1 MTFGGER
8 RDSEVAGPP
17 GHPLSQSGTLM
28 PSVRVGIL
36 GCGQIAQSAHLPHL
50 RRMPAVEVVAL
61 AEADAALLRR
71 ARTFAP
77 NAVPRADWRQVV
89 DLPEV
94 DAIVVALPTGLHAE
108 AAVAAFA
115 AGKSVYLEKPIASD
129 LADGRRV
136 LDAWR
141 DSGRIG
147 MVGFHYRLHP
157 LVAELRRQ
165 VQRGCIGR
173 VVSARS
179 VFSIR
184 GGALPAWK
192 TERRTGGGVLLDLA
206 SHHVDLLRFV
216 LEDEPQHVWARVE
229 STATEADT
237 ALVELRFRGGV
248 ASQSFFSLCSVEENR
263 IEIFGTD
270 GKLALDLYRS
280 TRVAYASPT
289 GAGWRRELLGIAD
302 TAWRGADKM
311 RAALGGV
318 SGPTRASASAL
329 AQFVA
334 AVKRNALPTF
344 DIADGFA
351 SLAVIAAAERAA
363 ESGESQLVDLAPAVL
378 TPREMAPAQPR
389 IAASEDGNP
398 ALSVVLLAPDSWRAL
413 TTTLRHL
420 RAQTEIARVEMII
433 VAASA
438 SRLGLDPAAVAG
450 FARHRVVEVGPI
462 RSLGHA
468 LAAGVHASSAALV
481 AFAEDHAFPHPTWAA
496 ALIEAHRG
504 PWAAV
509 GPLMFNANPDT
520 ATSWADLLLGYG
532 AWLDP
537 ARCGERDS
545 LPGHNS
551 CYRRQVLLEYGDRL
565 AMLLEAE
572 TNLHW
577 DLRRK
582 GKRLYQAR
590 AVQTRHTNFS
600 RMDSFAAS
608 CFWNGRVFGAT
619 RALEWDRKR
628 RVLYAAASP
637 LIPFVRLSRIVR
649 ETSSAVPRSTL
660 VRALPSLVYGL
671 VLDAIG
677 QMLGYLQGV
686 GRAAEHLSRMEANRA
701 DHVTATDRRALFDDA
716 DASIV
721 LDGARAR

>member
-1 MTFGGER
+1 
-8 RDSEVAGPP
+8 
-17 GHPLSQSGTLM
+17 M

-36 GCGQIAQSAHLPHL
+36 GCGQIAQSAHLPNL
-50 RRMPAVEVVAL
+50 RRMATVEVVAL

-71 ARTFAP
+71 ARAFAP
-77 NAVPRADWRQVV
+77 RAVPFADWRQVV

-108 AAVAAFA
+108 AAVAAFE
-115 AGKSVYLEKPIASD
+115 AGKAVYLEKPIASD

-141 DSGRIG
+141 HSGRVG

-165 VQRGCIGR
+165 VQRGRIGR
-173 VVSARS
+173 VVTARS

-184 GGALPAWK
+184 SGALPGWK
-192 TERRTGGGVLLDLA
+192 VERRTGGGVLLDLA
-206 SHHVDLLRFV
+206 SHHVDLLRFI
-216 LEDEPQHVWARVE
+216 LEDEPCQVRAGVE
-229 STATEADT
+229 CVATEADT
-237 ALVELRFRGGV
+237 ALLELRFRGGV
-248 ASQSFFSLCSVEENR
+248 SSQSFFSLCSVEENR
-263 IEIFGTD
+263 IELFGTD

-280 TRVAYASPT
+280 TRVAWASPT
-289 GAGWRRELLGIAD
+289 GADWRREMIGLPGAV
-302 TAWRGADKM
+302 WRRVGKM

-318 SGPTRASASAL
+318 SGPIRSSANAL
-329 AQFVA
+329 AEFVA
-334 AVKRNALPTF
+334 AINGDVLPSF

-351 SLAVIAAAERAA
+351 SLAVITGAERAA
-363 ESGESQLVDLAPAVL
+363 ESGEPQVVDLAHAAP
-378 TPREMAPAQPR
+378 TPRRVVSAPPP
-389 IAASEDGNP
+389 IATSEGGNP
-398 ALSVVLLAPDSWRAL
+398 ALSVVLLAPDSWQAL

-420 RAQTEIARVEMII
+420 RAQTEVERIEMVI
-433 VAASA
+433 VAESA
-438 SRLGLDPAAVAG
+438 TRLGLDPAAVAG
-450 FARHRVVEVGPI
+450 FGRHRVVEIGPL

-468 LAAGVHASSAALV
+468 LAAGVRASSAALV

-496 ALIEAHRG
+496 ALIDAHHG

-509 GPLMFNANPDT
+509 GPLILNANPDT

-532 AWLDP
+532 AWIDP

-551 CYRRQVLLEYGDRL
+551 CYRRQILLDYGDRL
-565 AMLLEAE
+565 APLLEAE

-582 GKRLYQAR
+582 GERLYQSR

-600 RMDSFAAS
+600 RIGSFAAA

-619 RALEWDRKR
+619 RALDWDAKR
-628 RVLYAAASP
+628 RVFYAAASP
-637 LIPFVRLSRIVR
+637 LIPVVRLWRIVR
-649 ETSSAVPRSTL
+649 ETPSAGVSRSTL
-660 VRALPSLVYGL
+660 LRALPALACGL

-677 QMLGYLQGV
+677 QMLGYLLGG
-686 GRAAEHLSRMEANRA
+686 GRAAEYLSRMESDRA
-701 DHVTATDRRALFDDA
+701 HHVTEMDRRALFDDA
-716 DASIV
+716 NASIV
-721 LDGARAR
+721 SDGARAW